1 MLFCGRSF
9 FQGGPASA
17 GDRSIAGAD
26 YRTSVEPW
34 ARRARVGAENAVHG
48 AVHSCRK
55 DCDLAVEIVILRHEV
70 SVLRRQVK
78 MTVLLGFT
86 LAAYNLD
93 RVRSFRAKQAQDKEN
108 PRRRAK
114 RRQGTWSDVVT
125 APRSLSSERSTG
137 PPD

>member
-1 MLFCGRSF
+1 
-9 FQGGPASA
+9 
-17 GDRSIAGAD
+17 
-26 YRTSVEPW
+26 
-34 ARRARVGAENAVHG
+34 VGAENAVHG